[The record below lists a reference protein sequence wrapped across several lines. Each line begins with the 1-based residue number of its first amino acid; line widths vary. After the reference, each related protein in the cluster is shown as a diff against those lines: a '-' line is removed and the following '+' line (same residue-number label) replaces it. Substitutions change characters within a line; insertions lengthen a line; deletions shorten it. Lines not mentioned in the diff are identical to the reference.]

1 LAVLATG
8 FGLWIYRVGI
18 IDKTKMYEAEEKP
31 SDNSVVSGQE
41 SKTNA
46 PASKGEKKTKPK
58 KIE

>member
-1 LAVLATG
+1 V
-8 FGLWIYRVGI
+8 WIYRVGI